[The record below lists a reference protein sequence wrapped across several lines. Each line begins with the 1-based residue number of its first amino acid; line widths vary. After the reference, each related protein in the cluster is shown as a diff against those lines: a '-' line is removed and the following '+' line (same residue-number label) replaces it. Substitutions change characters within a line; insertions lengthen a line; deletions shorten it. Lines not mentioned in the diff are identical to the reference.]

1 MNRWPVIFLLLWATA
16 AFATDHP
23 PPRLDGSRQSAAS
36 VDALVQSL
44 MKAEQVP
51 GLGLALIRDGQVR
64 YRKSYGL
71 RDVAANQPLKP
82 DTVMYGASLTKATFA
97 YFVMQL
103 VDEGR
108 LVLDR
113 PIADYL
119 SKPLPDYPRYA
130 DLRDD
135 EHWRR
140 LTFRILLDHTTGFA
154 NFRGMEPDKRLR
166 FHRDPGT
173 RYGYSGEGILLAQFV
188 IEEGLHLDVAAEMQR
203 RIFTPLGMTRSSMV
217 WRDEFADN
225 LAQDYMDDGS
235 PYRHKRWQSAGAP
248 GSLDTTL
255 ADWST
260 FLAAVVRGRGLSDKA
275 RADMIGRHVEVDSA
289 TQFPTLQEQ
298 RTDQWKAIGL
308 GYGIGWGVF
317 DTRYG
322 RAFFKE
328 GHDEGTANYALCL
341 AEKRACILLMSNSV
355 RAERIYATLVQRL
368 LGDVRLPYAWEGY
381 AAPR

>member
-1 MNRWPVIFLLLWATA
+1 MNRSLVILLLTGATA
-16 AFATDHP
+16 AFAVDQP
-23 PPRLDGSRQSAAS
+23 PSRLDGSRQSAGS
-36 VDALVQSL
+36 VDTLVQSL
-44 MKAEQVP
+44 MKDEQVP
-51 GLGLALIRDGQVR
+51 GLGLALIHDGKVR
-64 YRKSYGL
+64 YRKAYGL
-71 RDVAANQPLKP
+71 RDIAASQPLTP
-82 DTVMYGASLTKATFA
+82 DTILYGASLTKATFA

-108 LVLDR
+108 LELDR
-113 PIADYL
+113 PIATYL
-119 SKPLPDYPRYA
+119 PKPLPDYPRYA

-135 EHWRR
+135 ERWRR
-140 LTFRILLDHTTGFA
+140 LTFRILLSHTTGFA
-154 NFRGMEPDKRLR
+154 NFRGVEPDKRLR
-166 FHRDPGT
+166 FHHDPGT

-217 WRDEFADN
+217 WREDFANN
-225 LAQDYMDDGS
+225 LAQDYREDGS
-235 PYRHKRWQSAGAP
+235 PYRHKRWQAAGAP

-260 FLAAVVRGRGLSDKA
+260 FLAAVVSGKGLSEKA
-275 RADMIGRHVEVDSA
+275 RADMIGRSVEIDSP

-317 DTRYG
+317 DTPYG

-328 GHDEGTANYALCL
+328 GHDEGTANYALCV
-341 AEKRACILLMSNSV
+341 AKRRGCILLMSNSV

-368 LGDVRLPYAWEGY
+368 LGDVGLPHAWEGY